1 MICRVYREYNK
12 RLRAANSL
20 DFDDL
25 LLKPIDLFE
34 QFPDRLEF
42 YQDRFLRILIDEYQD
57 TNKAQFKVTGMLGA
71 KHGNVCVVG
80 DDDQSIYGWRGA
92 DISNILDFE
101 RHWPQA
107 RVFKL
112 EQNYRS
118 TETILEAAHAVV
130 SQNDGRTHKKLWTE
144 NGRGEPVVLLQG
156 EDEAMEAALVCDR
169 IRRATWRAAAWAT
182 SPCSTAPTPSPAP
195 WRRA

>member
-1 MICRVYREYNK
+1 MPRKFEASDSGFVHDMIVRIFREYTK

-25 LLKPIDLFE
+25 LLKPIELFE
-34 QFPDRLEF
+34 KHPDRLEF
-42 YQDRFLRILIDEYQD
+42 YQDRFRRILIDEYQD

-101 RHWPQA
+101 RHWKDA
-107 RVFKL
+107 KVFKL

-118 TETILEAAHAVV
+118 TEIILDAAHHVCREPERRPHPQETV
-130 SQNDGRTHKKLWTE
+130 DGER
-144 NGRGEPVVLLQG
+144 P
-156 EDEAMEAALVCDR
+156 
-169 IRRATWRAAAWAT
+169 RA
-182 SPCSTAPTPSPAP
+182 SP
-195 WRRA
+195 